1 MKWMTADGH
10 LIEETVVKA
19 GPERPA
25 RVLRVTRQER
35 AVGQYACWADLI
47 VNIDVR
53 RMTEVE

>member
-1 MKWMTADGH
+1 MTADGH